1 MCCNP
6 FFQKRMKKKTIKNK
20 PTNKNKNRKRKKI
33 KKNEEREREM
43 YLAFSLLTPEKLK
56 ALRLDCC
63 ILGTTGLLKT
73 PVHQSSI
80 LSC

>member
-1 MCCNP
+1 M
-6 FFQKRMKKKTIKNK
+6 KR
-20 PTNKNKNRKRKKI
+20 
-33 KKNEEREREM
+33 EREREM